1 MSADIA
7 DLALAC
13 YRTPLAYQ
21 DQLAPSAPLPP
32 DMDRLLALANGSGS
46 TLDDAARQVGARP
59 DEMREAARFLVQRLC
74 FGRGANHYR
83 VLGLNPDAPPE
94 QVKEHHRRLMWL
106 FHPDRIAGRASW
118 TEGYAA
124 RVNEAWAVLS
134 HPESR
139 ARYDARLLQSKSPP
153 AAEAVGAWSAPRPLV
168 PVGSGRLRAGSRIR
182 QRRPIW
188 RRWLP
193 LAVLGGCALGA
204 ALLVGTIQ
212 LSLPSSAPQLY
223 APAVGNGTSSP
234 PPDLSAQLA
243 GLEQARDQ
251 RIAALSSDRQPRPAE
266 LSAAPVVVAAAG
278 AAPAAQKTAGLSPSA
293 VEPESVSPVSAAA
306 PLLPPPVQLAGLA
319 QTLQRDPGAP
329 VQENSTGLALAV
341 SIPSAP
347 ASKGVPTLAN
357 PSAPAGPAPTPQS
370 TPEPIP
376 AAVKLTDR
384 EVQTLID
391 RYTDA
396 YRRGDLNGV
405 MVLFAP
411 GARGKGGSDRSSVRR
426 DYGSLFAA
434 FLIRR
439 LQLNGLKWSLRGDR
453 AKVSARYE
461 LWLRGRGDGQQTQW
475 TGNIHFKLRK
485 HQGQVM
491 IDAIDYDWPSPAR
504 G

>member
-1 MSADIA
+1 
-7 DLALAC
+7 
-13 YRTPLAYQ
+13 
-21 DQLAPSAPLPP
+21 
-32 DMDRLLALANGSGS
+32 MDRLLALANASGS
-46 TLDDAARQVGARP
+46 TRDDAARRMGARP
-59 DEMREAARFLVQRLC
+59 DEVRDAARFLVQRLC

-83 VLGLNPDAPPE
+83 VLGLDPNAPPE

-106 FHPDRIAGRASW
+106 FHPDRVAGRESW

-139 ARYDARLLQSKSPP
+139 ARYDARLLEP
-153 AAEAVGAWSAPRPLV
+153 AGAVGAWSAPRPLV
-168 PVGSGRLRAGSRIR
+168 PVGSGRSRAGRRIR
-182 QRRPIW
+182 PRRPVW

-204 ALLVGTIQ
+204 ALLVVAIQ
-212 LSLPSSAPQLY
+212 LSLTSGAPRLY
-223 APAVGNGTSSP
+223 APAAGNGTAPP

-251 RIAALSSDRQPRPAE
+251 RIAALSPDRQPRLAAV
-266 LSAAPVVVAAAG
+266 SAVPVVVASAG
-278 AAPAAQKTAGLSPSA
+278 AASAAPQPAGLSLSDVAP
-293 VEPESVSPVSAAA
+293 VLVSPVSAAA
-306 PLLPPPVQLAGLA
+306 PLAQSPVHLAGLA
-319 QTLQRDPGAP
+319 QTLRRDSDEVP
-329 VQENSTGLALAV
+329 VQEHRTGLPLV
-341 SIPSAP
+341 ESIASGP
-347 ASKGVPTLAN
+347 ASKGVPTPAD
-357 PSAPAGPAPTPQS
+357 PSVRAGPAPVPQS
-370 TPEPIP
+370 APERLP
-376 AAVKLTDR
+376 AGVKLTDR

-391 RYTDA
+391 RYTEA
-396 YRRGDLNGV
+396 YRRGDLDSV

-411 GARGKGGSDRSSVRR
+411 GARGKGGSDRGSVRR
-426 DYGSLFAA
+426 DYGNLFES

-439 LQLNGLKWSLRGDR
+439 LHLHGLKWSLRGGR

-461 LWLRGRGDGQQTQW
+461 LWLRGRGDGQQTRW
-475 TGNIHFKLRK
+475 TGNIYFKLRK

>member
-7 DLALAC
+7 ELALAC

-21 DQLAPSAPLPP
+21 DQLAPSAPLPT

-46 TLDDAARQVGARP
+46 TCDDAARQTGARP
-59 DEMREAARFLVQRLC
+59 DEVRDAARFLVQRLC

-106 FHPDRIAGRASW
+106 FHPDRVAGRASW

-134 HPESR
+134 HPASR
-139 ARYDARLLQSKSPP
+139 ARYDAWLLQSESSP
-153 AAEAVGAWSAPRPLV
+153 AAGAVGTWSASRRLV
-168 PVGSGRLRAGSRIR
+168 PVGSGRSRAGRRIS
-182 QRRPIW
+182 QRRPLW

-193 LAVLGGCALGA
+193 LVVLGGCALGA
-204 ALLVGTIQ
+204 ALLVVTIQ
-212 LSLPSSAPQLY
+212 LSLTSNAPRLY
-223 APAVGNGTSSP
+223 APAAGNSTAPP

-243 GLEQARDQ
+243 GLEQARDH
-251 RIAALSSDRQPRPAE
+251 RIAALSPDRQPRLTE
-266 LSAAPVVVAAAG
+266 MSAAPVVAAPG
-278 AAPAAQKTAGLSPSA
+278 AAPAAQNPAGLSPSG
-293 VEPESVSPVSAAA
+293 VESGSVSPVSAAA
-306 PLLPPPVQLAGLA
+306 PLLPPPVHLAGLA
-319 QTLQRDPGAP
+319 QTRQRDPEAP
-329 VQENSTGLALAV
+329 VQENSTGLALV
-341 SIPSAP
+341 TSIPSGPAP
-347 ASKGVPTLAN
+347 KGVPMPAD
-357 PSAPAGPAPTPQS
+357 PSVPAGPAPAPQS
-370 TPEPIP
+370 TPTPIP
-376 AAVKLTDR
+376 AGVKLTDR

-405 MVLFAP
+405 MVLFTP
-411 GARGKGGSDRSSVRR
+411 GARGKGGSDRGSVRR
-426 DYGSLFAA
+426 DYGNLFEA

-439 LQLNGLKWSLRGDR
+439 LQLNAVKWSLRGDR

-461 LWLRGRGDGQQTQW
+461 LWLRGRGDGRQTQW
-475 TGNIHFKLRK
+475 TGNIHFRLRK
-485 HQGQVM
+485 HEGQVM
-491 IDAIDYDWPSPAR
+491 IDAIDYDWPSSAR